1 MLGLKKIGYTNFGLE
16 QMIKLKT
23 NNTITDKE
31 NHSCGFQSSFHQE
44 KAYIM
49 SPLGRDL
56 NDELTTQQLF
66 RAKT

>member
-1 MLGLKKIGYTNFGLE
+1 MLGLKEIGQTIFGFE

-23 NNTITDKE
+23 KNTTTDKE
-31 NHSCGFQSSFHQE
+31 NHSCGFQSLFQE
-44 KAYIM
+44 KACIM

-56 NDELTTQQLF
+56 DELTTQQLF